1 MADEDYLTAPAAA
14 ALLGVSL
21 NTFYVYVGRHGIRSQ
36 PVAGSRERLYWRGD
50 LMRLRT
56 RRAAREDKTMG
67 GAGASRPPRGDLR
80 RESALTLITER
91 GPFYRGQSAL
101 ELADAGATLEDVAA
115 ILWDCPADAAFGA
128 QVPAAPPQLPAMA
141 ELLRAMTWADRAALM
156 LPMLELAN
164 PRGFDLTPG
173 GMARTGGGVIRW
185 LAAILLGGGVL
196 AASTEPVHRLIGA
209 RLGLSAADTDL
220 ARRALVLSAD
230 HGFEPSAYAV
240 RAVAANGVTPW
251 RAVMTGLLV
260 SVGRRSTLSRGE
272 AAGRLL
278 VEALEGPDPAAPLL
292 RFLRD
297 GETIPGFEAGVYGPV
312 DPRAEALLA
321 VLATTAGDED
331 GFRRLMRLIAAA
343 HDARGVRPSFLLIN
357 QFVARRLGLGPAHA
371 LFPLARAV
379 GWIAHA
385 IEQFAAGEA
394 EHREGLYLG
403 PLPPSSPAS

>member
-1 MADEDYLTAPAAA
+1 MADDDYLTALAAA

-21 NTFYVYVGRHGIRSQ
+21 NTFYVYVGRHRIRSQ

-56 RRAAREDKTMG
+56 RRAAREDKAMG
-67 GAGASRPPRGDLR
+67 REGAAASAPRGDLR

-101 ELADAGATLEDVAA
+101 ELADAGAGLEDVAA
-115 ILWDCPADAAFGA
+115 ILWDCPADEAFGP
-128 QVPAAPPQLPAMA
+128 QVPIAPAQLPAMA
-141 ELLRAMTWADRAALM
+141 ELLMAMTWADRAALM
-156 LPMLELAN
+156 LPLLELAN
-164 PRGFDLTPG
+164 PRAFDLTPA

-185 LAAILLGGGVL
+185 LAAILLGQA

-209 RLGLSAADTDL
+209 RLGLSEADTDL

-278 VEALEGPDPAAPLL
+278 AEALEGPDPAAPLL

-297 GETIPGFEAGVYGPV
+297 GETISGFEVGVYGPI

-321 VLATTAGDED
+321 AVAATAADED
-331 GFRRLMRLIAAA
+331 GFRRLTRLIAAA
-343 HDARGVRPSFLLIN
+343 HEARGVRPSFLLIN

-403 PLPPSSPAS
+403 PLPKVG